1 MPNTDKVSSSLRS
14 HIMSKVRS
22 KETSLERIL
31 RSLLWKNG
39 IRYRKNSPKYFGK
52 PDLLFKQRK
61 TVAFIDSCFWHGCPK
76 HLRMPTSNKQYW
88 IKKIERNRERDVQ
101 VNAFYRSKGWK
112 ILRIWEHE
120 YKNLNKVIN
129 KFMEVL
135 NLNS

>member
-1 MPNTDKVSSSLRS
+1 
-14 HIMSKVRS
+14 MSRVRS
-22 KETSLERIL
+22 KETSLEKIL

-101 VNAFYRSKGWK
+101 VNAFYRSKGWE